1 MADARAQ
8 NTKSLE
14 KSPINTGS
22 LDSVQLPRELFEEFI
37 ERTQEESEL
46 LDLVR
51 VEPLPRKEMAKPQV
65 GVPELSGGTRDE
77 DGNRPGTSDATT
89 GAVEFN
95 VTGQYYYIK
104 YDLKEDAVEDTMSED
119 EVADLILG
127 HFENAWANDV
137 QNIAINAGRS
147 GSGLPASLN
156 DTFDGFIAIAE
167 GNDTASDRIGLE
179 DTADAEV
186 DTMPTYDHTDGGGT
200 PQPVN
205 TSMFNSAIQTVPER
219 FRDPDE
225 QVVLMSKSQVQQYHF
240 DLTGREDGLG
250 VAVLQ
255 GGNDVTPFDYDIVG
269 VSYFP
274 DDYAMVI
281 NPEQLSYGL
290 YEGLEITQID
300 SSDKTMDEALHSR
313 TLLEGQFDFQIE
325 ELQSGALVTG
335 IAAPEA

>member
-1 MADARAQ
+1 MADARTQ
-8 NTKSLE
+8 NTQSLE
-14 KSPINTGS
+14 KSPIDTDS
-22 LDSVQLPRELFEEFI
+22 LDSAQLPRELFEEFI

-51 VEPLPRKEMAKPQV
+51 VESLPRKEMAKPQV

-77 DGNRPGTSDATT
+77 DGNRPETSDATT

-95 VTGQYYYIK
+95 VTGQYYYVK
-104 YDLKEDAVEDTMSED
+104 YDLKEDAVENTMSED

-127 HFENAWANDV
+127 HFERAWANDV

-147 GSGLPASLN
+147 DSGLPASLN

-167 GNDTASDRIGLE
+167 GNDTESDRIGLE
-179 DTADAEV
+179 DTAADEE
-186 DTMPTYDHTDGGGT
+186 DTMPTYDHSDDGGT
-200 PQPVN
+200 PQPVD

-219 FRDPDE
+219 FRDPDQ
-225 QVVLMSKSQVQQYHF
+225 QVVMMSKSQVQQYHF

-255 GGNDVTPFDYDIVG
+255 GDNDVTPFDYDIVG

-335 IAAPEA
+335 IAEPEA